1 MAAPVGVEGAAE
13 EPRLL
18 PLPLWLAADGADA
31 VVPKPVLL
39 VEGRA
44 LVERGLLDW
53 LLDAAPTETVLDDLC
68 DATELALML
77 TDSVVAAGP
86 IEKDWLVENTLL
98 MSEIS
103 TNVMVKPS
111 EGSRVGRGM
120 VMLSCDESTFV
131 ARARAL
137 LNDGWLSSIE
147 NVPDSSVVAVFQSIV
162 KEPPETAFPVMEEMV
177 RADT

>member
-1 MAAPVGVEGAAE
+1 
-13 EPRLL
+13 
-18 PLPLWLAADGADA
+18 

-39 VEGRA
+39 VVEPDGRA
-44 LVERGLLDW
+44 LVEIGLLDW
-53 LLDAAPTETVLDDLC
+53 LVVDATPTERVLDDF
-68 DATELALML
+68 TELALTE
-77 TDSVVAAGP
+77 TDCVEDAAP
-86 IEKDWLVENTLL
+86 IEKELLVEKTLL
-98 MSEIS
+98 MLAMS
-103 TNVMVKPS
+103 TKVMVKPS

-147 NVPDSSVVAVFQSIV
+147 NTPAASVVAVFQVMV
-162 KEPPETAFPVMEEMV
+162 KEPPETASPVIEEMV

>member
-1 MAAPVGVEGAAE
+1 
-13 EPRLL
+13 
-18 PLPLWLAADGADA
+18 

-39 VEGRA
+39 VVDPDGRA
-44 LVERGLLDW
+44 LVEIGLLDW
-53 LLDAAPTETVLDDLC
+53 LVLDATPTERVLDDF
-68 DATELALML
+68 TELALTE
-77 TDSVVAAGP
+77 TDSVEDAAP
-86 IEKDWLVENTLL
+86 IEKELLVEKTSL
-98 MSEIS
+98 MLAMS
-103 TNVMVKPS
+103 TKVMVKPS

-147 NVPDSSVVAVFQSIV
+147 NTPAASVVAVFQVMV
-162 KEPPETAFPVMEEMV
+162 KEPPETASPVIEEMV